1 MPAGSIERTNARK
14 EEIINACEKLYQT
27 MSFKDITL
35 KEIGKETSFSRTSI
49 YNYFQTKEEI
59 FLALLKREYDAWIR
73 ELCEAMESKETMTD
87 DEIADVLA
95 RTLDN
100 HRQLLKIM
108 SMNHYDLEENSRME
122 LLVEFKVSYGN
133 AMKTV
138 MAMLAKF
145 RKDMD
150 IEKRQEFVY
159 SFFPFMFGIYPYTV
173 VTEKQKEAMELG
185 CLKIKR
191 KAMDKMKV
199 LMLNGSHR
207 PNGNTFAAL
216 TEIEYEI
223 FQLGAAAV
231 RDCIGCGK
239 CADNRC
245 IFKDDTVNDF
255 IEKAKHSDGFVFGTP
270 VYYAHPSGRI
280 LSFLDRAFYA
290 GGDVFKFK
298 PGASVTVARRG
309 GSSAAFDCLNKYF
322 GIAQMPMPGS
332 SYWNIVYGRNIGEAG
347 QDTEGMQ
354 TMYNLAQNMA
364 WMLKCFDLG
373 RKNGVELPDSSTE
386 VRMNFIR

>member
-73 ELCEAMESKETMTD
+73 ELCEAMESEETMTD
-87 DEIADVLA
+87 DQIADVLA

-122 LLVEFKVSYGN
+122 QLVEFKVSYGN

-173 VTEKQKEAMELG
+173 VTEKQKEAMKLAG
-185 CLKIKR
+185 VDYTYSSLY
-191 KAMDKMKV
+191 D
-199 LMLNGSHR
+199 L
-207 PNGNTFAAL
+207 TFVA
-216 TEIEYEI
+216 
-223 FQLGAAAV
+223 
-231 RDCIGCGK
+231 
-239 CADNRC
+239 
-245 IFKDDTVNDF
+245 
-255 IEKAKHSDGFVFGTP
+255 
-270 VYYAHPSGRI
+270 
-280 LSFLDRAFYA
+280 
-290 GGDVFKFK
+290 
-298 PGASVTVARRG
+298 ARR
-309 GSSAAFDCLNKYF
+309 
-322 GIAQMPMPGS
+322 
-332 SYWNIVYGRNIGEAG
+332 
-347 QDTEGMQ
+347 
-354 TMYNLAQNMA
+354 
-364 WMLKCFDLG
+364 MLK
-373 RKNGVELPDSSTE
+373 N
-386 VRMNFIR
+386 

>member
-73 ELCEAMESKETMTD
+73 ELCEATESEETMTD
-87 DEIADVLA
+87 DQIADVLA

-173 VTEKQKEAMELG
+173 VTEKQK
-185 CLKIKR
+185 
-191 KAMDKMKV
+191 KAMKLAGVNYTYSSLYD
-199 LMLNGSHR
+199 L
-207 PNGNTFAAL
+207 TFVA
-216 TEIEYEI
+216 
-223 FQLGAAAV
+223 
-231 RDCIGCGK
+231 
-239 CADNRC
+239 
-245 IFKDDTVNDF
+245 
-255 IEKAKHSDGFVFGTP
+255 
-270 VYYAHPSGRI
+270 
-280 LSFLDRAFYA
+280 
-290 GGDVFKFK
+290 
-298 PGASVTVARRG
+298 ARR
-309 GSSAAFDCLNKYF
+309 
-322 GIAQMPMPGS
+322 
-332 SYWNIVYGRNIGEAG
+332 
-347 QDTEGMQ
+347 
-354 TMYNLAQNMA
+354 
-364 WMLKCFDLG
+364 MLK
-373 RKNGVELPDSSTE
+373 N
-386 VRMNFIR
+386 

>member
-59 FLALLKREYDAWIR
+59 FLALLKREYDAWIW

-138 MAMLAKF
+138 MATAGICVFLF
-145 RKDMD
+145 P
-150 IEKRQEFVY
+150 VY
-159 SFFPFMFGIYPYTV
+159 VWNLSIY
-173 VTEKQKEAMELG
+173 G
-185 CLKIKR
+185 CDR
-191 KAMDKMKV
+191 KAERS
-199 LMLNGSHR
+199 NG
-207 PNGNTFAAL
+207 
-216 TEIEYEI
+216 
-223 FQLGAAAV
+223 
-231 RDCIGCGK
+231 IG
-239 CADNRC
+239 
-245 IFKDDTVNDF
+245 
-255 IEKAKHSDGFVFGTP
+255 
-270 VYYAHPSGRI
+270 
-280 LSFLDRAFYA
+280 
-290 GGDVFKFK
+290 GG
-298 PGASVTVARRG
+298 
-309 GSSAAFDCLNKYF
+309 
-322 GIAQMPMPGS
+322 
-332 SYWNIVYGRNIGEAG
+332 
-347 QDTEGMQ
+347 
-354 TMYNLAQNMA
+354 
-364 WMLKCFDLG
+364 
-373 RKNGVELPDSSTE
+373 
-386 VRMNFIR
+386 